1 MMMILVVRKFAV
13 LLLLPL
19 LLCPAM
25 AVDTPQDLLAA
36 GRVDEAINT
45 LQGQISVTPDSA
57 QSYNLLCRAYFSLGD
72 WDHAVSACQRAVSL
86 EPNNSNYHLWLGR
99 AYGEKADHVN
109 FLSAAGLAKKLRNEF
124 ERAVAL
130 NPNSADARTDLAEFY
145 LEAPGIVGG
154 GRDKARA
161 QAQILMKLNPSK
173 AHWVHARIA
182 EKDNDTV
189 TAEKEYRAM
198 LDSSHDSADAW
209 LELAIFYRR
218 AHRLDDMEDAVKH
231 VATSPRNRQDVL
243 VDAAETLIRADRD
256 FPLATQ
262 LLRRYLATGTVEEA
276 PAFKAHYLLG
286 TLLEKQGDKQAAA
299 QEYRASL
306 ALARDFGR
314 AQEALNRVS
323 QYAGPSA
330 VAH

>member
-1 MMMILVVRKFAV
+1 MRILVRQFAV

-19 LLCPAM
+19 LLSVAM
-25 AVDTPQDLLAA
+25 AANSPQDLLAA

-57 QSYNLLCRAYFSLGD
+57 QSYNLLCRAYFSLND
-72 WDHAVSACQRAVSL
+72 WDNAVSACQRAVSL

-99 AYGEKADHVN
+99 AYGEKADHVS
-109 FLSAAGLAKKLRNEF
+109 FITAASLAKKLRNEF

-154 GRDKARA
+154 GQDKARA

-173 AHWVHARIA
+173 AHWVYARIA
-182 EKDNDTV
+182 EKNKDTV
-189 TAEKEYRAM
+189 AAEEEYRAM
-198 LDSSHDSADAW
+198 LDSSHNSADAW

-218 AHRLDDMEDAVKH
+218 AHRLDDMENAVRQ
-231 VATSPRNRQDVL
+231 VAKSPLNRQDVL
-243 VDAAETLIRADRD
+243 VDAAETLIRAGRNSA
-256 FPLATQ
+256 LATQ

-299 QEYRASL
+299 QEYRTSL
-306 ALARDFGR
+306 ALARNFGR
-314 AQEALNRVS
+314 AQEALNRLS
-323 QYAGPSA
+323 Q
-330 VAH
+330 